1 MDRCGAGW
9 LSLPPPDPLA
19 GLTAAPV
26 RANSH
31 FGTQL
36 ENNSEISIEV
46 LDCKQHSREGEHVFP
61 YLALTLSVPFRGIPL
76 PGQVGQARTQST
88 G

>member
-1 MDRCGAGW
+1 MRRW
-9 LSLPPPDPLA
+9 LALFRRRTPFA

-31 FGTQL
+31 FGTHL
-36 ENNSEISIEV
+36 ENNSEISFEV

-61 YLALTLSVPFRGIPL
+61 YEALTLSVGPRGI
-76 PGQVGQARTQST
+76 
-88 G
+88 

>member
-1 MDRCGAGW
+1 MDLCGAGW

-26 RANSH
+26 RANSD
-31 FGTQL
+31 FGPQL

-46 LDCKQHSREGEHVFP
+46 LDCKHGAKVGKQRFP
-61 YLALTLSVPFRGIPL
+61 YRALTLSVGF
-76 PGQVGQARTQST
+76 
-88 G
+88 